1 MNYILT
7 MLINF
12 LKNSANQKLIVELIL
27 VLARELAK
35 KTKTPVDD
43 AIVAAI
49 AEALNIPQ
57 PLVASWIRG

>member
-12 LKNSANQKLIVELIL
+12 LKNTANQKLIVELIL

-57 PLVASWIRG
+57 PMVASWTRG